1 MGWPRRIGVLCVMS
15 AATIAGASGAPP
27 STAIPMTKDAGVY
40 VVPVSVDGV
49 VTFDCIVDSGASDVN
64 IPEDAFRKLVRAGAI
79 RQSDILGTEIYTLA
93 DGSNERG
100 RIVRIRT
107 LKVGNIV
114 VHDVQASIGGTESSG
129 LLGQSFLE
137 RFRSWSL
144 DNVRHALVLSGTPG
158 DAPPRVASGRGPEP
172 AGPGRR
178 DDDGPASVAQVVS
191 GNHPGR
197 GQSRRPP
204 PASDDGSLTA
214 QYGH

>member
-1 MGWPRRIGVLCVMS
+1 
-15 AATIAGASGAPP
+15 
-27 STAIPMTKDAGVY
+27 MTKDAGVY

-172 AGPGRR
+172 AGPRR
-178 DDDGPASVAQVVS
+178 PDDDGPATVAQVVS
-191 GNHPGR
+191 GNRPGR

-204 PASDDGSLTA
+204 SAADDGSLTA